1 MIAAMTSARE
11 RIGRVDVV
19 IAVLA
24 SLLAVADMASE
35 VADDRIQA
43 SLLAVPFAAGLTL
56 PLLWRRVAPVRALAV
71 VLVALLVHAALFGAV
86 VRCGITL
93 PVVFLLVF
101 AAGARLPRDGALLG
115 LALAV
120 AICVAVCLTDGKYGA
135 PPEAIT
141 FLVPAVLAVWGAG
154 RLVRSRGRMVGEL
167 ETRTDQ
173 LREARD
179 ERSRLEVATERARLS
194 AELDELLQRRLGALA
209 QLADGGSQSPDSET
223 AAATLAEI
231 ERQSRRTLD
240 EMRAVVGV
248 LRSDEAD
255 APMAPQPTL
264 TSLEALLVRAKGAD
278 SRLTV
283 AGNLRALPAGV
294 ELSAYRI
301 VEQLLDALAD
311 APGVEVSVCF
321 SDEALELSVTGHV
334 RRRSADAIER
344 TRERVRLHQGTL
356 QATTDNGRAEI
367 VVSLPI
373 FAAV

>member
-1 MIAAMTSARE
+1 MIDAMTSARE
-11 RIGRVDVV
+11 RIGRVDIA
-19 IAVLA
+19 IAVVA
-24 SLLAVADMASE
+24 SLLAVADMITS
-35 VADDRIQA
+35 VSDDRIQA
-43 SLLAVPFAAGLTL
+43 SVLAVPFAVGLTL
-56 PLLWRRVAPVRALAV
+56 PLLWRRVAPVRALAA

-101 AAGARLPRDGALLG
+101 AAGARLPHDRALLG
-115 LALAV
+115 LWLAV

-135 PPEAIT
+135 PPEAIA
-141 FLVPAVLAVWGAG
+141 FLAPLALVVWGAG
-154 RLVRSRGRMVGEL
+154 RLVHSRGHMVDEL
-167 ETRTDQ
+167 EARTDQ

-194 AELDELLQRRLGALA
+194 AELDELLQQRLGALA
-209 QLADGGSQSPDSET
+209 QLADGGSHSTDPEA

-231 ERQSRRTLD
+231 EQESRRTLD

-248 LRSDEAD
+248 LRNDETD
-255 APMAPQPTL
+255 APVAPQPTL
-264 TSLEALLVRAKGAD
+264 THLEALLVRAKGAD

-283 AGNLRALPAGV
+283 EGNLRALPAGV

-321 SDEALELSVTGHV
+321 SDEALELSVVGDV
-334 RRRSADAIER
+334 RRRSEDAIER

-356 QATTDNGRAEI
+356 QATTDHGRAEI

>member
-24 SLLAVADMASE
+24 SLIAVADIASE

-43 SLLAVPFAAGLTL
+43 SVLAVPFAAGLTL

-141 FLVPAVLAVWGAG
+141 FFVPVVLAVWGAG

-311 APGVEVSVCF
+311 APGVEVSVWF
-321 SDEALELSVTGHV
+321 SDDALELSVAGHV

-356 QATTDNGRAEI
+356 QATTDKGRAEI

>member
-1 MIAAMTSARE
+1 MIDAMTSARE
-11 RIGRVDVV
+11 RIGRVDVA
-19 IAVLA
+19 IAVVATLI
-24 SLLAVADMASE
+24 AVADMASE
-35 VADDRIQA
+35 VSDDRIHA
-43 SLLAVPFAAGLTL
+43 PVLAAPLFVGLTV
-56 PLLWRRVAPVRALAV
+56 PLLWRRVAPLGALAAV
-71 VLVALLVHAALFGAV
+71 FVALLIHAALFGAV
-86 VRCGITL
+86 VRCGIAF

-101 AAGARLPRDGALLG
+101 AAGARLPRDRALLG

-141 FLVPAVLAVWGAG
+141 FLAPMALVVWGAG

-209 QLADGGSQSPDSET
+209 QLADGGSESADPET

-248 LRSDEAD
+248 LRSDETD

-264 TSLEALLVRAKGAD
+264 THLEALLMRAKGAG

-283 AGNLRALPAGV
+283 EGNLRALPAGV

-311 APGVEVSVCF
+311 TPGVEVVVRF
-321 SDEALELSVTGHV
+321 SDEALELSVAGHV
-334 RRRSADAIER
+334 RRRGADAIER